1 MLAMLMFVPY
11 RRIFAALRDG
21 QTGSRLLG
29 LCILGLRILIIDRI
43 ARQFVSC
50 SEDRSSS
57 VFSLTARRANR
68 AIGVLLARPNGS

>member
-1 MLAMLMFVPY
+1 MLMFVFHG
-11 RRIFAALRDG
+11 RISAALHGG
-21 QTGSRLLG
+21 QMGSRL
-29 LCILGLRILIIDRI
+29 LGLRILIIDRI

-50 SEDRSSS
+50 SEDRCSS